1 VSWDFRPFPNPFD
14 GAFGFSRCHAR
25 PFQYRTK
32 ISEQPRNGRVQIR
45 SRFAH
50 QKDAIFKLT
59 DFELGWSLPKLQ
71 GDSSLQLIHTRVF
84 VKHRGRGGAGSG
96 KALERHQ
103 IAESPDIFRR
113 LIIASDDGKSIR
125 MKAGNVRQ
133 DMEQHVVEMVEG
145 GVESAGDVFQ
155 NVGTAGIGRIVVW
168 GARAWSWAGGHRRAW
183 TRK

>member
-1 VSWDFRPFPNPFD
+1 MGWDFRPFPNPFD
-14 GAFGFSRCHAR
+14 GAFGFTRCHAR
-25 PFQYRTK
+25 PFQYRAK
-32 ISEQPRNGRVQIR
+32 VSEQPRDGRVQIR

-50 QKDAIFKLT
+50 QKDAVLKLG

-71 GDSSLQLIHTRVF
+71 GDSCLQLIHTRVF

-103 IAESPDIFRR
+103 ITESLDIFRR
-113 LIIASDDGKSIR
+113 LIISPDDSKSIG

-133 DMEQHVVEMVEG
+133 DMEQHVVEVVEG

-155 NVGTAGIGRIVVW
+155 NVGTVGIRRIV
-168 GARAWSWAGGHRRAW
+168 GGDARAWRWAVGHRRA
-183 TRK
+183 